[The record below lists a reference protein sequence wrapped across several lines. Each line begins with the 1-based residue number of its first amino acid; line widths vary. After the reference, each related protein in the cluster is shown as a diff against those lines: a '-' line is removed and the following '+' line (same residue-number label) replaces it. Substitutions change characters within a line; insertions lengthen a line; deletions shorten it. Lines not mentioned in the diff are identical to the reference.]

1 MKVYSASEAVWPAL
15 RRTNSYL
22 FRPFKVEIFLKLA
35 TVATFAEG
43 FIVSFR
49 FLVPDT
55 LPFDLDT
62 AALKSFLLA
71 PAFLPVTI
79 LGAMAIFLIGI
90 YCFLLVTRLR
100 FGFIHCLIHQT
111 RDIRAAS
118 NLYSEEAER
127 FFSACMMVWLAF
139 LVAVVLLIV
148 LFIVAAYTVL
158 DTRTPEGKLDPG
170 HFLTLFFPCFGITL
184 TLILAVCAAQVVL
197 NDFILPHM
205 AIEGAPFRRAWAD
218 VRARIAANK
227 ETFLSYFI
235 LRLGMPLVAGVALGF
250 VAWVLGLIVFGI
262 LGMSA
267 AGFNA
272 MLDGADDARAYLLIG
287 VRSLFLLLGLGVGF
301 VIAVSFGGPIG
312 VFMRSYALYF
322 YGGHYQALGN
332 LLEPNATPIAL
343 VERRAKNTGT

>member
-1 MKVYSASEAVWPAL
+1 MKAYSASEAVWPAL
-15 RRTNSYL
+15 QRTYSYL
-22 FRPFKVEIFLKLA
+22 FRPFKVETFLKLA
-35 TVATFAEG
+35 TVATLAEG
-43 FIVSFR
+43 FVVSFR

-55 LPFDLDT
+55 LPFDLDA

-79 LGAMAIFLIGI
+79 LGAMAVLLLCI
-90 YCFLLVTRLR
+90 YCFLQVTRLR
-100 FGFIHCLIHQT
+100 FGFLHCLIHQT
-111 RDIRAAS
+111 REIRSAS
-118 NLYSEEAER
+118 ILYSGEAER
-127 FFSACMMVWLAF
+127 FFSACMLVWLAF
-139 LVAVVLLIV
+139 LVAVAFLIV

-184 TLILAVCAAQVVL
+184 ALILAACAAQIVL
-197 NDFILPHM
+197 NDLILPHM
-205 AIEGAPFRRAWAD
+205 AIEGASFSKAWTD
-218 VRARIAANK
+218 VRAHIAANK

-235 LRLGMPLVAGVALGF
+235 LRLAMPLVAGVAFGF
-250 VAWVLGLIVFGI
+250 VAWVLGLVVFGI

-272 MLDGADDARAYLLIG
+272 MLDGTSDARAYVLIG

-301 VIAVSFGGPIG
+301 VIAASFGGPIG

-322 YGGHYQALGN
+322 YGGHYKALGS
-332 LLEPNATPIAL
+332 LLEPPATPIAL
-343 VERRAKNTGT
+343 VERRAKNA

>member
-1 MKVYSASEAVWPAL
+1 MKAYSASEAVWPAL
-15 RRTNSYL
+15 QRTYSYL
-22 FRPFKVEIFLKLA
+22 FRPFKVETFLKLA
-35 TVATFAEG
+35 TVATLAEG
-43 FIVSFR
+43 FVVSFR

-55 LPFDLDT
+55 LPFDLDA

-79 LGAMAIFLIGI
+79 LGAMAVLLLGI
-90 YCFLLVTRLR
+90 YCFLQVTRLR
-100 FGFIHCLIHQT
+100 FGFVHCLIHQT
-111 RDIRAAS
+111 REIRSAS
-118 NLYSEEAER
+118 ILYSGEAER
-127 FFSACMMVWLAF
+127 FFSACMLVWLAF
-139 LVAVVLLIV
+139 LVAVAFLIA

-184 TLILAVCAAQVVL
+184 ALIFAACAAQIVL
-197 NDFILPHM
+197 NDLILPHM
-205 AIEGAPFRRAWAD
+205 AIEGASFSKAWTD
-218 VRARIAANK
+218 VRAHIAANK

-235 LRLGMPLVAGVALGF
+235 LRLAMPLVAGVAFGF
-250 VAWVLGLIVFGI
+250 VAWVLGLVVFGI

-272 MLDGADDARAYLLIG
+272 MLDGTSDARAYVLIG

-301 VIAVSFGGPIG
+301 VIAASFGGPIG

-322 YGGHYQALGN
+322 YGGHYKALGS
-332 LLEPNATPIAL
+332 LLEPPATPIAL
-343 VERRAKNTGT
+343 VERRAKNA